1 MTRQAKKAP
10 FCLHCKEGV
19 MEAAQQQIKWCL
31 RNQQQQE
38 IKKCMG
44 IQKFIVLILP
54 TTAYSMS

>member
-1 MTRQAKKAP
+1 
-10 FCLHCKEGV
+10 

-44 IQKFIVLILP
+44 IQKCIVLILP